1 MDKLYSKKF
10 VCLVHVFLVNRV
22 CNVLILLPIR
32 IFLMSVCNV
41 FTILQVKKKLSICS
55 STTVTGFFKIP
66 KECMVSGSFSTKW
79 LCQRKSSLFIMQIV
93 IPVAKC

>member
-41 FTILQVKKKLSICS
+41 FTILQVKKNLVFVVQQQLRDSLKY
-55 STTVTGFFKIP
+55 P
-66 KECMVSGSFSTKW
+66 KNVWYRVVFRRNGYVKENP
-79 LCQRKSSLFIMQIV
+79 LYL
-93 IPVAKC
+93 